1 MKKTLLIATLMLCT
15 TLCFA
20 GQVGEWTSH
29 LAYNNVTEA
38 VKLGNRIYALAD
50 GSLFSVDTDD
60 ESVTY
65 HNKQTGLHGAAIVHI
80 AGNQSVK
87 HIAVFYDDGLID
99 LLDEEGNAYAVTDLL
114 LKDMSDNKAPNS
126 IFMQDEY
133 AYCSMSFG
141 IMVLNLKKKEIAD
154 VYYIGAEGKA
164 ANVLKTALMNDSIYA
179 IAGNKLY
186 SASLTDNL
194 PDYNNWHST
203 AALPGQGA
211 LQDIAPYQ
219 NNLYLLRNGQ
229 LWART
234 GKGNWEQTGED
245 LTFELLCLNKDL
257 FCVSP
262 EGAYR
267 LKDNKLT
274 PIPLSFKASAFIPA
288 DGGLW
293 IAAGEHGLAY
303 YTQEGTSF
311 YRPDGPAMNSPFRM
325 TVAYGKLYV
334 VPGGRWASQ
343 YGNPGCVMIYD
354 GQQWTNI
361 SNGYI
366 AAAAGGAAKDFMN
379 VAVDPADHEH
389 FFVTSYGMGLYEFR
403 NNLLVR
409 NYTMGNSPIAT
420 GAPGPS
426 ARSYVRTDGAMFD
439 SEGNLWLLNTG
450 SYGHSVHVITPDK
463 MLAAQTAD
471 SAAWFCMNIRNSDGG
486 KIVLFTP
493 LEPFVDNRHS
503 NLKWIPHART
513 QPGIILLDDNGTPT
527 YDGDDAAVFHTEFT
541 DQDNNTIRP
550 EAIYCAVQDRD
561 GTVWVG
567 HKAGVFIIPESS
579 DFMRSNACE
588 RIKIPRNDGTNLA
601 DYLLN
606 GEQVNAIAV
615 DGSNRKWIGTE
626 SSGLYLMSE
635 DGVETVEHF
644 TTDNSPLLS
653 DRILYIS
660 INPVTGVVWV
670 GTDVGL
676 MSYQSDAS
684 DPMPDFSSAYA
695 YPNPVRE
702 DYQGV
707 ITITG
712 LMDETVV
719 HILDSGGNLV
729 CETYSNGGIA
739 VWDGRNGAG
748 KYVASGVYTALCNTA
763 DGKNHTAVKIMI
775 MRR

>member
-1 MKKTLLIATLMLCT
+1 MKKTLLITTLLLCM

-50 GSLFSVDTDD
+50 GSMFSVDTDD
-60 ESVTY
+60 ESITY
-65 HNKQTGLHGAAIVHI
+65 HNKQTGLHGATIVHI

-87 HIAVFYDDGLID
+87 RMAVFYDDGLID
-99 LLDEEGNAYAVTDLL
+99 LLDEDGNAYAVTDLL
-114 LKDMSDNKAPNS
+114 LKDMSDNKAPNN

-141 IMVLNLKKKEIAD
+141 ILVLNLKKKEIAD
-154 VYYIGAEGKA
+154 VYYIGAEGKTE
-164 ANVLKTALMNDSIYA
+164 NVLQTAIMGDSIYA
-179 IAGNKLY
+179 ISGNKLY
-186 SASLTDNL
+186 SAALKDNL
-194 PDYNNWHST
+194 PDYNRWHST
-203 AALPGQGA
+203 AGLPGKGELKDMA
-211 LQDIAPYQ
+211 AYQ
-219 NNLYLLRNGQ
+219 NRLYLLRDGQ
-229 LWART
+229 LWARNT
-234 GKGNWEQTGED
+234 AGIWAQTGED
-245 LTFELLCLNKDL
+245 LTFELICLNKEL
-257 FCVSP
+257 FCVSQD
-262 EGAYR
+262 GVFR
-267 LKDNKLT
+267 LADDKLT
-274 PIPLSFKASAFIPA
+274 VIPLSFKAFDFIPA

-293 IAAGEHGLAY
+293 MAAGGHGLAY
-303 YTQEGTSF
+303 YTKDGTSF
-311 YRPDGPAMNSPFRM
+311 YRPDGPAQNIPYRM

-334 VPGGRWASQ
+334 VPGGRWSSQ
-343 YGNPGCVMIYD
+343 YGYPGCVMIYD

-361 SNGYI
+361 SNEYI
-366 AAAAGGAAKDFMN
+366 VATIGHAANDFMN
-379 VAVDPADHEH
+379 VAVDQDDHEH
-389 FFVTSYGMGLYEFR
+389 FFVTSYGMGLFEFR
-403 NNLLVR
+403 NNRLVR
-409 NYTMGNSPIAT
+409 NYTIGNSPIAT

-426 ARSYVRTDGAMFD
+426 AWGYVRTDGAMFD
-439 SEGNLWLLNTG
+439 SNGNLWFLNTG
-450 SYGHSVHVITPDK
+450 SYGKSVHVITPDK
-463 MLAAQTAD
+463 MAAAQTAD
-471 SAAWFCMNIRNSDGG
+471 SAAWFCMNIKNTTRENV
-486 KIVLFTP
+486 VLYTP
-493 LEPFVDNRHS
+493 LEPFIDNRSS

-513 QPGIILLDDNGTPT
+513 QPGLILMDDNGTPT
-527 YDGDDAAVFHTEFT
+527 YDGDDVAVFRSEFT
-541 DQDNNTIRP
+541 DQDKNNIRP

-567 HKAGVFIIPESS
+567 HKTGVFIIPESS
-579 DFMRSNACE
+579 DFLRSNACE

-653 DRILYIS
+653 DKILYIS
-660 INPVTGVVWV
+660 INPATGMVWV
-670 GTDVGL
+670 GTEVGL

-684 DPMPDFSSAYA
+684 DPMPDYSAAYA

-712 LMDETVV
+712 LMDETIV

-729 CETYSNGGIA
+729 CETHSNGGIA
-739 VWDGRNGAG
+739 VWDGRNGVG
-748 KYVASGVYTALCNTA
+748 KHVASGVYTALCNTA
-763 DGKNHTAVKIMI
+763 DGKNHTMVKIMI